1 MARTYKKAARTEAA
15 PEAVVVTGPE
25 EEELVTAE
33 EEPAEA
39 RPEEV
44 DEVVVKAVR
53 KIPSKTS
60 DSVIA
65 SPDKEVLQKIVY
77 QPSSQILT
85 REVDPSE
92 SFGVGD
98 DMPVYYL

>member
-1 MARTYKKAARTEAA
+1 MARTYKKAARTESA
-15 PEAVVVTGPE
+15 PEAVVVTEPE
-25 EEELVTAE
+25 VEEPAAAE
-33 EEPAEA
+33 EEPADA
-39 RPEEV
+39 GPEEAV
-44 DEVVVKAVR
+44 EVVKAVR
-53 KIPSKTS
+53 KIPPKTS

-98 DMPVYYL
+98 DMPIYYL